1 MIFLSLRIITVTVV
15 TDHVNFLYITDD
27 ENSHYVLAKGL
38 SSMVLEQ
45 YNNDKN
51 KKYLCQYCL
60 HGCTSEEE
68 LKNHIERCKLQ
79 RAERIKLPEIGD
91 KNGSDKVKSAKTEY
105 ELHLPLV
112 IYADFESVSYK
123 QDSVETSPSKS
134 FIIQYQHNVPCG
146 NCIFVTCS
154 DGQYFEPPQVNIGRW
169 RCWKVF
175 GLGPRCSNNL

>member
-1 MIFLSLRIITVTVV
+1 MIFLSLRISTVTVV
-15 TDHVNFLYITDD
+15 TDHVNLLYITDD
-27 ENSHYVLAKGL
+27 ENSHYILAKGL

-112 IYADFESVSYK
+112 IFLKVYLINKTQVRHRRQNPLSPNTNIMYH
-123 QDSVETSPSKS
+123 VEIASSWHAVMDNTL
-134 FIIQYQHNVPCG
+134 N
-146 NCIFVTCS
+146 
-154 DGQYFEPPQVNIGRW
+154 PPRW
-169 RCWKVF
+169 I
-175 GLGPRCSNNL
+175 LGDDAAEKCLD